1 MRKII
6 ILLLL
11 LITTGSARACIG
23 LGCST
28 YYGDILDYPWRL
40 VHKIPT
46 IITHPVSILDD
57 PHGSLEYVKS
67 KVPQNN
73 IPSNQVNQGNT
84 VQGGN
89 FQYQLP
95 STNYQP

>member
-1 MRKII
+1 MRKLI
-6 ILLLL
+6 ILF
-11 LITTGSARACIG
+11 LIFTIISPANACIG

-67 KVPQNN
+67 KLPQSNSSNQNN
-73 IPSNQVNQGNT
+73 A